1 MTSIQ
6 SQRKNGLENA
16 AKMFAANKVNPEENR
31 SMKDISASNADS
43 LNNAQNVSSFMG
55 RRKLVELIELKILND
70 IFFLSL

>member
-31 SMKDISASNADS
+31 SMKDIGASNADS

-55 RRKLVELIELKILND
+55 RRKLVGTIKLKILNY
-70 IFFLSL
+70 

>member
-31 SMKDISASNADS
+31 SMKDIGASNADS

-55 RRKLVELIELKILND
+55 RRKLVGSIKLKILN
-70 IFFLSL
+70 